1 MTMPYMGDDAS
12 RVVSTHP
19 YLLGRKDGTN
29 YYFYYKRGEETV
41 LDRAFLNTF
50 TPADQAEQYIIY
62 ADCCRLSRDFMQAHH
77 ITFKQIPRDIKKV

>member
-1 MTMPYMGDDAS
+1 MGDDAS

-29 YYFYYKRGEETV
+29 YYFYYKQGEETV

-62 ADCCRLSRDFMQAHH
+62 ADCCRLSRDFMLIHH